1 MQIILWHV
9 LDCKHQISEK
19 EIEKKNTYK
28 MVRRLFLK
36 QFFYDMLVSVKNIC
50 VAFLS
55 VYTLLRHI
63 RKTRAG

>member
-1 MQIILWHV
+1 MYWIVNIKSQKRKL
-9 LDCKHQISEK
+9 
-19 EIEKKNTYK
+19 KKNTYK

-36 QFFYDMLVSVKNIC
+36 QFFYDMLVSVKNVC